1 MMCPQIETE
10 MKIKLIDMNNVM
22 SLIEAK
28 QKYRSQNET
37 VENIFSLTF

>member
-1 MMCPQIETE
+1 MCPQIETE

-28 QKYRSQNET
+28 QEYRSQNET